1 MKYLIPIVSS
11 FGGGVLVGGA
21 YAAFI
26 TLIKVFP
33 RLIQLTETKRYLKLY
48 EAIYMTSSWF
58 FTLIYFN
65 GYNVRLGKGF
75 VLFAGLFS
83 GIFLGM
89 FASALAETLNVIPVI
104 SKKFKI
110 KKQIK
115 LVMISL
121 LIGKVCGA
129 LYYFIILG
137 GSDG

>member
-1 MKYLIPIVSS
+1 MKYLILISSS

-33 RLIQLTETKRYLKLY
+33 RFIQLTETKGYLKLY
-48 EAIYMTSSWF
+48 ETIYGIS
-58 FTLIYFN
+58 TLIFTIIYFS
-65 GYNVRLGKGF
+65 GYNVELGKGF
-75 VLFAGLFS
+75 TLFAGLFS

-110 KKQIK
+110 KKRIK
-115 LVMISL
+115 LVLVAI

-137 GSDG
+137 GSNG